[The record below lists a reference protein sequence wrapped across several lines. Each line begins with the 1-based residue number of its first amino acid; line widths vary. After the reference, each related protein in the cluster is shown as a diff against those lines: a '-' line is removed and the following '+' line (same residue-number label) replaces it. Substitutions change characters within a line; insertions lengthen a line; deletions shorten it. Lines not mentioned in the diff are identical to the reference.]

1 MVYTKFS
8 SKMFLAVP
16 LPFFKMLF
24 FNVFTSAELSQTPS
38 KKFSP
43 LLHISEVNLLL

>member
-24 FNVFTSAELSQTPS
+24 LMC
-38 KKFSP
+38 
-43 LLHISEVNLLL
+43 LLQQNYLKLLVRNFLLYYIFQK